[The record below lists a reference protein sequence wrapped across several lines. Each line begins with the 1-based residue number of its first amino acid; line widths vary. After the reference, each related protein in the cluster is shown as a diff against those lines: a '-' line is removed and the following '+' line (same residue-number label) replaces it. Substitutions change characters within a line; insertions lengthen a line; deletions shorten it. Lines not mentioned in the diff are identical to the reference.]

1 MNHGTNIHDKTIGLA
16 IFHKFEHIIRPCES
30 AKIMI
35 FPKSCA
41 LLTIWEYYY
50 RMAIIK
56 NRTERDTRQMAN

>member
-16 IFHKFEHIIRPCES
+16 IFDKSEHIIRPCQS
-30 AKIMI
+30 AKIII

-50 RMAIIK
+50 RIAIIK
-56 NRTERDTRQMAN
+56 NITERDTRQMAN